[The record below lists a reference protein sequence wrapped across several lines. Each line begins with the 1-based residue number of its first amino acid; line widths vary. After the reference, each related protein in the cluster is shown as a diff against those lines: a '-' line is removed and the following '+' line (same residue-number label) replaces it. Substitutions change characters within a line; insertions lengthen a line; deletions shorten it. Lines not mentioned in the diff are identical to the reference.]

1 MKLDGKGAIV
11 TGAGSGIGEAV
22 ARTLAHE
29 GAEVVTVG
37 RTLAK
42 LESARVAAGESG
54 KRLHPHAA
62 DVSDP
67 QAVKELYAW
76 GAVPPAPGRHPGQ
89 QCRNQRS
96 RPGTR
101 QSIAQRGF
109 RPGGAGEP

>member
-42 LESARVAAGESG
+42 LESAREAAGESG
-54 KRLHPHAA
+54 KR
-62 DVSDP
+62 
-67 QAVKELYAW
+67 
-76 GAVPPAPGRHPGQ
+76 
-89 QCRNQRS
+89 
-96 RPGTR
+96 
-101 QSIAQRGF
+101 
-109 RPGGAGEP
+109 